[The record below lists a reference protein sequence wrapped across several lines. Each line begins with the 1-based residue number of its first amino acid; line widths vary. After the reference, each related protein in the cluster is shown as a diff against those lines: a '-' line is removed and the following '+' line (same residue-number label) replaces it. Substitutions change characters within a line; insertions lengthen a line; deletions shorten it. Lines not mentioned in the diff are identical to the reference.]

1 MEALTD
7 EQRAQMAMSLR
18 DNEMFQEALA
28 AIREDARDGLC
39 RTPATDIEA
48 IRDHQAIVKVVDE
61 FRDRIDTAIRS
72 GAAPKKAGI
81 A

>member
-1 MEALTD
+1 
-7 EQRAQMAMSLR
+7 MAMSLR
-18 DNEMFQEALA
+18 DNEMFQEAL
-28 AIREDARDGLC
+28 
-39 RTPATDIEA
+39 TA
-48 IRDHQAIVKVVDE
+48 IRDEALETLATMPRDKEQEFYLSQATVKVVDE